1 MSNPK
6 KTRTLVTLMKWFG
19 RMRPS
24 TRLRVG
30 AALGWLALKLA
41 KSRVR
46 IVRKNLELCFPDQP
60 EAVRE
65 RWVAEHFRALAQSIV
80 DRGVLWYG
88 TPEAVRELVT
98 ESGSERINDLTAQGR
113 SVILLAPHFIG
124 LDAAATR
131 LTMEVPSAATM
142 YTPQSDPH
150 IDALVAA
157 GRARFNEV
165 FLVSRK
171 DGVRDLVRHLRAPR
185 PVYYLPDMDFGR
197 QGAVFV
203 PSSACRPP
211 RCWPRPSW
219 PEVGRRR
226 AAGAGLLESRDR
238 QVSCRGAAAA
248 GELPRRGHPGRSHR
262 APEPRTGNLGAPLP
276 QPVLLGAPPLQDP
289 SARRA
294 QDLLRPPACPRPGN
308 GR

>member
-124 LDAAATR
+124 LDAATR

-142 YTPQSDPH
+142 YTPQSDRTSTRWSPPAAPASTRSSWSAARMACATWCAICARRARSITCPTWTSAARARCSCLLRRAGRH
-150 IDALVAA
+150 AA
-157 GRARFNEV
+157 GHGPA
-165 FLVSRK
+165 
-171 DGVRDLVRHLRAPR
+171 G
-185 PVYYLPDMDFGR
+185 
-197 QGAVFV
+197 Q
-203 PSSACRPP
+203 
-211 RCWPRPSW
+211 
-219 PEVGRRR
+219 EVGRRR

-248 GELPRRGHPGRSHR
+248 GELPGEDTLE
-262 APEPRTGNLGAPLP
+262 EPRA
-276 QPVLLGAPPLQDP
+276 
-289 SARRA
+289 
-294 QDLLRPPACPRPGN
+294 
-308 GR
+308 

>member
-1 MSNPK
+1 MLS
-6 KTRTLVTLMKWFG
+6 
-19 RMRPS
+19 
-24 TRLRVG
+24 
-30 AALGWLALKLA
+30 
-41 KSRVR
+41 
-46 IVRKNLELCFPDQP
+46 DQP

-142 YTPQSDPH
+142 YAAERPAH
-150 IDALVAA
+150 RRA
-157 GRARFNEV
+157 GRRRPRPLQV

-203 PSSACRPP
+203 PFFGVQAATLLATAQLASGTPPCCRCWTSGIPRPASITPRCCRRWRTSPARTPWKKPP
-211 RCWPRPSW
+211 R
-219 PEVGRRR
+219 
-226 AAGAGLLESRDR
+226 A
-238 QVSCRGAAAA
+238 
-248 GELPRRGHPGRSHR
+248 
-262 APEPRTGNLGAPLP
+262 
-276 QPVLLGAPPLQDP
+276 
-289 SARRA
+289 
-294 QDLLRPPACPRPGN
+294 
-308 GR
+308 